1 VKRLTQAP
9 RTFQYSD
16 QEQLMDGVLTR
27 TNACVLTAAFAL
39 AAVLSSQTAQA
50 AAPSI
55 ALILGVKGSPFD
67 DALAC
72 GALDAAKKFG
82 LHVDLFAPDH
92 FTGESQAPVV
102 DAVTARNP
110 TITIISPADANGVTQ
125 PLKQMAERGTKI
137 ITVDT
142 VVADPSFVAS
152 QVITSNV
159 EGGKAAAAAMIKAI
173 GGKGPV
179 LVITN
184 PPGSVAQDERTK
196 GFEQGLKAAPGVTYL
211 GPQYQND
218 DPQKAAEIVTSTLAA
233 HPDLAGIF
241 STNDQGAIGAITGL
255 RQAGAIGRV
264 KLVAYDSAAAEVNA
278 FKNNQISVLIAQD
291 PKREGEMSVEIA
303 KKILDGQPVEKQV
316 LADTVP
322 IMSGDTAKADRYEYK
337 SDCSLSY

>member
-1 VKRLTQAP
+1 
-9 RTFQYSD
+9 
-16 QEQLMDGVLTR
+16 MDTIPQRASCTILVAT
-27 TNACVLTAAFAL
+27 CAL
-39 AAVLSSQTAQA
+39 AAALSLHSAQA
-50 AAPSI
+50 ADPTI

-72 GALDAAKKFG
+72 GALDAAKTLG
-82 LHVDLFAPDH
+82 LHIDLFAPDH
-92 FTGESQAPVV
+92 FTGELQAPVV
-102 DAVTARNP
+102 DAVTARKP
-110 TITIISPADANGVTQ
+110 TITIISPADANGVTR
-125 PLKQMAERGTKI
+125 PLRQMAERGTKI

-142 VVADPSFVAS
+142 VVGDPSFVAS
-152 QVITSNV
+152 EVITSNI
-159 EGGKAAAAAMIKAI
+159 EGGKTAAAAMIEAI

-184 PPGSVAQDERTK
+184 PPGSVAQDERAK
-196 GFEQGLKAAPGVTYL
+196 GFEEGLKSASGVTYL

-241 STNDQGAIGAITGL
+241 STNDQGATGAITGL

-278 FKNNQISVLIAQD
+278 FKNKQISVLIAQD

-303 KKILDGQPVEKQV
+303 KKVLDGQPVEKQR
-316 LADTVP
+316 LAETVP
-322 IMSGDTAKADRYEYK
+322 VMSGDTAKADRYEYK

>member
-1 VKRLTQAP
+1 
-9 RTFQYSD
+9 
-16 QEQLMDGVLTR
+16 MDGIPQRAGCTILAA
-27 TNACVLTAAFAL
+27 ACVLAG
-39 AAVLSSQTAQA
+39 VLSAPAQA
-50 AAPSI
+50 ADPSI

-72 GALDAAKKFG
+72 GALDAAKKLG

-102 DAVTARNP
+102 DAVTARSP
-110 TITIISPADANGVTQ
+110 TITIISPADANGVTR

-137 ITVDT
+137 ITV
-142 VVADPSFVAS
+142 VADPSFVAS
-152 QVITSNV
+152 EVITSNID
-159 EGGKAAAAAMIKAI
+159 GGKTAAAAMIEAV
-173 GGKGPV
+173 GGKGTV

-184 PPGSVAQDERTK
+184 PPGSVAQDERAK
-196 GFEQGLKAAPGVTYL
+196 GFEEGLKAASGVTYL

-303 KKILDGQPVEKQV
+303 KKILDGQSVEKRV

-322 IMSGDTAKADRYEYK
+322 VMSGDTAKADRYEYK

>member
-1 VKRLTQAP
+1 
-9 RTFQYSD
+9 
-16 QEQLMDGVLTR
+16 MDGVLTR

>member
-1 VKRLTQAP
+1 
-9 RTFQYSD
+9 
-16 QEQLMDGVLTR
+16 MDGFPRRASGRAL
-27 TNACVLTAAFAL
+27 ATAAVFAGAL
-39 AAVLSSQTAQA
+39 ALGPAQA

-55 ALILGVKGSPFD
+55 ALTLGVKGSPFD

-72 GALDAAKKFG
+72 GALDEAKKLG
-82 LHVDLFAPDH
+82 LHIDLFAPDH

-102 DAVTARNP
+102 DAVTARKP
-110 TITIISPADANGVTQ
+110 TITIISPADANGVTR

-142 VVADPSFVAS
+142 VVADPSFVTS
-152 QVITSNV
+152 EVVTSNI
-159 EGGKAAAAAMIKAI
+159 EGGKTAAASMIEAI

-184 PPGSVAQDERTK
+184 PPGSVAQDERAK
-196 GFEQGLKAAPGVTYL
+196 GFEQGLKSASGVTYL
-211 GPQYQND
+211 GAQYQND

-241 STNDQGAIGAITGL
+241 ATNDQGAIGAITGL

-278 FKNNQISVLIAQD
+278 FKNKQISVLIAQD
-291 PKREGEMSVEIA
+291 PKREGEISVEIA
-303 KKILDGQPVEKQV
+303 KKILDGLPTPKQV

-322 IMSGDTAKADRYEYK
+322 IKSGETAKADRYEYK

>member
-1 VKRLTQAP
+1 
-9 RTFQYSD
+9 
-16 QEQLMDGVLTR
+16 MDGISHR
-27 TNACVLTAAFAL
+27 ASCAIFAATCPF
-39 AAVLSSQTAQA
+39 AAVLSSPA
-50 AAPSI
+50 ARAADLSI

-72 GALDAAKKFG
+72 GALDAAKKLG
-82 LHVDLFAPDH
+82 LHIDLFAPNH
-92 FTGESQAPVV
+92 FTGASQAPVV
-102 DAVTARNP
+102 DAVTARKP
-110 TITIISPADANGVTQ
+110 TITIISPADANGVTR
-125 PLKQMAERGTKI
+125 PLKQMAVRGTKI

-152 QVITSNV
+152 EVITSNID
-159 EGGKAAAAAMIKAI
+159 GGKTAATAMIEAI
-173 GGKGPV
+173 GGRGPV

-184 PPGSVAQDERTK
+184 PPGSVAQDERAK
-196 GFEQGLKAAPGVTYL
+196 GFEEGLKSASGVTYL

-278 FKNNQISVLIAQD
+278 FKNHQISVLIAQD

-303 KKILDGQPVEKQV
+303 KKILDGQSVEKEV
-316 LADTVP
+316 LADTAPVT
-322 IMSGDTAKADRYEYK
+322 SGDTSKAERYEYK

>member
-1 VKRLTQAP
+1 
-9 RTFQYSD
+9 
-16 QEQLMDGVLTR
+16 MDGIPQRAGCTVLAA
-27 TNACVLTAAFAL
+27 ACVLAGAWSAP
-39 AAVLSSQTAQA
+39 AQA
-50 AAPSI
+50 ADPSI

-72 GALDAAKKFG
+72 GALDEAKKLG

-102 DAVTARNP
+102 DAVTARKP
-110 TITIISPADANGVTQ
+110 TITIISPADANGVTR

-152 QVITSNV
+152 EVITSNV
-159 EGGKAAAAAMIKAI
+159 DGGKTAATAMIEAI
-173 GGKGPV
+173 GGKWPV

-184 PPGSVAQDERTK
+184 PPGSVAQAERAK
-196 GFEQGLKAAPGVTYL
+196 GFKQGLKSAPGVTYL
-211 GPQYQND
+211 GTQYQND

-264 KLVAYDSAAAEVNA
+264 KLIAYDSAAAEVNA
-278 FKNNQISVLIAQD
+278 FKNNQSPSSSL
-291 PKREGEMSVEIA
+291 
-303 KKILDGQPVEKQV
+303 KIRSDRVRCRSKSPRRF
-316 LADTVP
+316 
-322 IMSGDTAKADRYEYK
+322 STANRWR
-337 SDCSLSY
+337 SRCSRIRCRS

>member
-1 VKRLTQAP
+1 
-9 RTFQYSD
+9 
-16 QEQLMDGVLTR
+16 MDGVPHR
-27 TNACVLTAAFAL
+27 ASRAIFAATCAL
-39 AAVLSSQTAQA
+39 AALLSPPA
-50 AAPSI
+50 AHATDPSI

-72 GALDAAKKFG
+72 GALDAAKKLG
-82 LHVDLFAPDH
+82 LHIDLFAPDH

-102 DAVTARNP
+102 DAVTARKP
-110 TITIISPADANGVTQ
+110 TITIISPADANGVTR

-142 VVADPSFVAS
+142 IVADPSFVAS
-152 QVITSNV
+152 QVITSNID
-159 EGGKAAAAAMIKAI
+159 GGKAAATAMIEAI

-184 PPGSVAQDERTK
+184 PPGSVAQDERAK
-196 GFEQGLKAAPGVTYL
+196 GFEEGLKPAAGVTYL

-303 KKILDGQPVEKQV
+303 KKILDGQSVEKQV

-322 IMSGDTAKADRYEYK
+322 VMSGDRAKADRYEYK

>member
-1 VKRLTQAP
+1 VDIIPQTSRRYLLAAT
-9 RTFQYSD
+9 
-16 QEQLMDGVLTR
+16 
-27 TNACVLTAAFAL
+27 CAFATVF
-39 AAVLSSQTAQA
+39 ASPSAQA
-50 AAPSI
+50 ADPSI

-72 GALDAAKKFG
+72 GALDAAKKLG

-102 DAVTARNP
+102 DVVTARSP
-110 TITIISPADANGVTQ
+110 TITIISPADANGVTR

-137 ITVDT
+137 ITDDT

-152 QVITSNV
+152 EVITSNID
-159 EGGKAAAAAMIKAI
+159 GGKTAAAAMIEAI

-184 PPGSVAQDERTK
+184 PPGSVAQDERAK
-196 GFEQGLKAAPGVTYL
+196 GFEEGLKSASGVTYL

-218 DPQKAAEIVTSTLAA
+218 DPQKAAEIVTSTLAS

-255 RQAGAIGRV
+255 RQAGAGAR
-264 KLVAYDSAAAEVNA
+264 
-278 FKNNQISVLIAQD
+278 
-291 PKREGEMSVEIA
+291 GH
-303 KKILDGQPVEKQV
+303 G
-316 LADTVP
+316 ADHERRH
-322 IMSGDTAKADRYEYK
+322 S
-337 SDCSLSY
+337 

>member
-1 VKRLTQAP
+1 
-9 RTFQYSD
+9 
-16 QEQLMDGVLTR
+16 MDGIPYR
-27 TNACVLTAAFAL
+27 TGCTLLAAACVLAGAL
-39 AAVLSSQTAQA
+39 SEPAQA
-50 AAPSI
+50 ADPSI

-72 GALDAAKKFG
+72 GALDAAKKLG

-102 DAVTARNP
+102 DAVTARKP
-110 TITIISPADANGVTQ
+110 TITIISPADANGVTR

-152 QVITSNV
+152 EVITSNV
-159 EGGKAAAAAMIKAI
+159 DGGKTAAAAMIEAI

-184 PPGSVAQDERTK
+184 PPGSVAQDERAK
-196 GFEQGLKAAPGVTYL
+196 GFEQGLKSASGVTYL

-233 HPDLAGIF
+233 HQDLAGIF

-291 PKREGEMSVEIA
+291 PKREGEVSVEIA
-303 KKILDGQPVEKQV
+303 KKIIDGQPVEKQV

>member
-1 VKRLTQAP
+1 
-9 RTFQYSD
+9 
-16 QEQLMDGVLTR
+16 MDGFPHRVSSFIF
-27 TNACVLTAAFAL
+27 AATWGL
-39 AAVLSSQTAQA
+39 AAVLSSLA
-50 AAPSI
+50 ALAADPSI

-72 GALDAAKKFG
+72 GALEAAKKLG

-102 DAVTARNP
+102 DAVTARSP
-110 TITIISPADANGVTQ
+110 TIAIISPADANGVTR
-125 PLKQMAERGTKI
+125 PLKQMADRAAKI

-152 QVITSNV
+152 EVITSNID
-159 EGGKAAAAAMIKAI
+159 GGKTAAAAMIEAI

-184 PPGSVAQDERTK
+184 PPGSVAQDERAK
-196 GFEQGLKAAPGVTYL
+196 GFEEGLKSASGVTYL

-255 RQAGAIGRV
+255 RQAGGIGRV

-303 KKILDGQPVEKQV
+303 KKILDGQSVEKQV

-322 IMSGDTAKADRYEYK
+322 VMSGDTAKADRYEYK

>member
-1 VKRLTQAP
+1 
-9 RTFQYSD
+9 
-16 QEQLMDGVLTR
+16 MDGIPQRAGSAILAA
-27 TNACVLTAAFAL
+27 ACVVASAL
-39 AAVLSSQTAQA
+39 STPAQA
-50 AAPSI
+50 ADPSI

-72 GALDAAKKFG
+72 GALDAAKKLG

-102 DAVTARNP
+102 DAVTARSP
-110 TITIISPADANGVTQ
+110 TITIISPADANGVAR

-152 QVITSNV
+152 EVITSNID
-159 EGGKAAAAAMIKAI
+159 GGKTAAAAMIAAI

-184 PPGSVAQDERTK
+184 PPGSVAQDERAK
-196 GFEQGLKAAPGVTYL
+196 GFEQGLKSASGVTYL

-255 RQAGAIGRV
+255 RQAEQSGA
-264 KLVAYDSAAAEVNA
+264 S
-278 FKNNQISVLIAQD
+278 
-291 PKREGEMSVEIA
+291 
-303 KKILDGQPVEKQV
+303 
-316 LADTVP
+316 
-322 IMSGDTAKADRYEYK
+322 
-337 SDCSLSY
+337 SLSPTTRRPRRSTPSRTTRSPSSSLKIQSERVRCRSKLRRRFSTASPWRSRCLRTRCRS

>member
-1 VKRLTQAP
+1 
-9 RTFQYSD
+9 
-16 QEQLMDGVLTR
+16 MDTIPQRASCTILVAT
-27 TNACVLTAAFAL
+27 CAL
-39 AAVLSSQTAQA
+39 AAALSLHSAQA
-50 AAPSI
+50 ADPTI

-72 GALDAAKKFG
+72 GALDAAKTLG
-82 LHVDLFAPDH
+82 LHIDLFAPDH

-102 DAVTARNP
+102 DAVTALKP
-110 TITIISPADANGVTQ
+110 TITIISPADANGVTR
-125 PLKQMAERGTKI
+125 PLRQMAERGTKI

-142 VVADPSFVAS
+142 VVGDPSFVAS
-152 QVITSNV
+152 EVITSNI
-159 EGGKAAAAAMIKAI
+159 EGGKTAAAAMIEAI

-184 PPGSVAQDERTK
+184 PPGSVAQDERAK
-196 GFEQGLKAAPGVTYL
+196 GFEEGLKSASGVTYL

-278 FKNNQISVLIAQD
+278 FKNKQISVLIAQD

-303 KKILDGQPVEKQV
+303 KKVLDGQPVEKQR
-316 LADTVP
+316 LAETVP
-322 IMSGDTAKADRYEYK
+322 VMSGDTAKADRYEYK

>member
-1 VKRLTQAP
+1 
-9 RTFQYSD
+9 
-16 QEQLMDGVLTR
+16 MDGVLTR

-92 FTGESQAPVV
+92 FTGELQAPVV